1 MGWLRAVKKKTDSQ
15 ATKLSQLK
23 EELRRVAEKFE
34 PHKGKFSE
42 ALEQHV
48 HDLKPEVEIELS
60 ESKSLQAISDV
71 CTLAFA
77 TAASDDTELVIRFGK
92 RMKGTK

>member
-1 MGWLRAVKKKTDSQ
+1 MGRLGAIKKKKNPQ
-15 ATKLSQLK
+15 ATELSQLK

-60 ESKSLQAISDV
+60 ESKTLQAISDV
-71 CTLAFA
+71 CALAFA

-92 RMKGTK
+92 RMNGTK